1 MTVETAVV
9 GIRYANVYTGPNQ
22 PVRLLAR
29 NFGSG
34 SSYLW
39 TPGTGLSD
47 STIRT
52 PMFNHNA
59 DVEYLIRITNA
70 TGCIIIDTVKVLMRI
85 SDPGQTGGIRSGI
98 WVPKAWTPNRDGHND
113 KLFPLCVNIKELYYF
128 RIFDRWGKLV
138 FETNEMGKGWDG
150 IFNNKPMV
158 SDVYTWTV
166 EATGLDGVYYKFQG
180 NSVLL
185 R

>member
-1 MTVETAVV
+1 M
-9 GIRYANVYTGPNQ
+9 
-22 PVRLLAR
+22 
-29 NFGSG
+29 
-34 SSYLW
+34 
-39 TPGTGLSD
+39 SD
-47 STIRT
+47 TTIRT
-52 PMFNHNA
+52 PMFNY
-59 DVEYLIRITNA
+59 DISQEYLITITSSS
-70 TGCIIIDTVKVLMRI
+70 GCKVVDTVLVQLR
-85 SDPGQTGGIRSGI
+85 SQTTTGIRSGI

-166 EATGLDGVYYKFQG
+166 EAIGLDGVYYKFQG